1 MRGLIFW
8 SCYFAPTLIAWFRA
22 RQGKAIVNSM
32 GQLFL
37 FNLLIGWTVIGW
49 FLVLANAFGLNP
61 VAWAVPRLVKVLP
74 AGRVGNRPQGNAV
87 PSYGPGTDSP
97 RCTTCGGS
105 GQMTCPTCR
114 GQRGHWETPQTA
126 EGTSRWL
133 PCSYCISS
141 GTVQCTSG
149 FGHG

>member
-1 MRGLIFW
+1 MQGLLFLL
-8 SCYFAPTLIAWFRA
+8 CYLAPALIGWFRA
-22 RQGKAIVNSM
+22 RQGKAMVNSV

-37 FNLLIGWTVIGW
+37 FNLLMGWTVIGW
-49 FLVLANAFGLNP
+49 FLVLANAFGFNP
-61 VAWAVPRLVKVLP
+61 VAWVVLRLVKASP
-74 AGRVGNRPQGNAV
+74 AGQSVNRPQGNA
-87 PSYGPGTDSP
+87 GPFQGSP
-97 RCTTCGGS
+97 ANSSRCTTCGGS

-126 EGTSRWL
+126 EGTSRWV
-133 PCSYCISS
+133 PCSYCIGS